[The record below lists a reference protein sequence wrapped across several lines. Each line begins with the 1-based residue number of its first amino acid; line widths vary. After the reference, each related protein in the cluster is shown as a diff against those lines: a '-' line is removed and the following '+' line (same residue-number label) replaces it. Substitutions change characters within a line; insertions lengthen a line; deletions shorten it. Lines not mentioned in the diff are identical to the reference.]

1 MQNREVVYLK
11 KEPKYFFLR
20 IFNEQED
27 YETQIMKECEAFYN
41 QFSCY
46 PNAIVMNPETFD
58 RWFSCVENSVDETEE
73 EDFGNLSLDEL
84 KQKLTDFLQKQ
95 IDITKEEMN
104 DFSESC
110 EFKPSEDNKATI
122 FATDKYELFIIDN
135 CGYQDGV
142 YQLLNGYSPSFE
154 NGKFTY
160 PLVDMEATG
169 ENIKNLMVK
178 NQISPTQIQ
187 QICGLSSVQAV
198 YKWMNGKSI
207 PTVDNLGIISNL
219 FNVSLDDIVIFTTRT
234 E

>member
-27 YETQIMKECEAFYN
+27 YETQIMKECEAFYKKFN
-41 QFSCY
+41 CY
-46 PNAIVMNPETFD
+46 PNAIIMNPETFD
-58 RWFSCVENSVDETEE
+58 RWISCVENSAKETE
-73 EDFGNLSLDEL
+73 EDFGNLSFEEL
-84 KQKLTDFLQKQ
+84 KQKLLDFLQEQ
-95 IDITKEEMN
+95 VDSTKLHSEEW
-104 DFSESC
+104 DVFC
-110 EFKPSEDNKATI
+110 EFKPSEDNRATL
-122 FATDKYELFIIDN
+122 FSTNKYELFIIDN

-142 YQLLNGYSPSFE
+142 YQLLNGYSPSLE

-169 ENIKNLMVK
+169 QNIKKLMVEK
-178 NQISPTQIQ
+178 QISPLQIQ

-198 YKWMNGKSI
+198 YKWLNGKSI

-219 FNVSLDDIVIFTTRT
+219 FNVPMDDIVIFTTRKD
-234 E
+234 

>member
-41 QFSCY
+41 QISCY

-58 RWFSCVENSVDETEE
+58 RWFSCVENSADETEE

-110 EFKPSEDNKATI
+110 EFKPS
-122 FATDKYELFIIDN
+122 
-135 CGYQDGV
+135 G
-142 YQLLNGYSPSFE
+142 
-154 NGKFTY
+154 
-160 PLVDMEATG
+160 
-169 ENIKNLMVK
+169 
-178 NQISPTQIQ
+178 
-187 QICGLSSVQAV
+187 
-198 YKWMNGKSI
+198 
-207 PTVDNLGIISNL
+207 
-219 FNVSLDDIVIFTTRT
+219 
-234 E
+234 